1 MRKGTSGFA
10 LTEKESGAIVI
21 EYVDFVVSE
30 FGGSDYERSYY
41 LDGENAAKLK
51 STLSLLHEG
60 SLEEMIEAEFGR
72 TFNDKRFWDFCRE
85 HGIAYSSSS
94 WTSGADLYGEPY

>member
-41 LDGENAAKLK
+41 LDGQIDFVFAARGFL
-51 STLSLLHEG
+51 EG
-60 SLEEMIEAEFGR
+60 NDRGR
-72 TFNDKRFWDFCRE
+72 VWKNFQR
-85 HGIAYSSSS
+85 
-94 WTSGADLYGEPY
+94 